1 MHVNVLFI
9 TDIFLLCALRTPW
22 ANYTAAC
29 PEKAWHV
36 PMSRS
41 GENTAYIG
49 SAVLFF
55 TCKCHVFFNGVH
67 LQNTCYNYKIFK
79 LKESTTIII

>member
-1 MHVNVLFI
+1 MYFLLLF

-22 ANYTAAC
+22 AN
-29 PEKAWHV
+29 PKKHGNV

-55 TCKCHVFFNGVH
+55 TCKCHVFLMVFI
-67 LQNTCYNYKIFK
+67 YK
-79 LKESTTIII
+79 THVTITKFSN